1 MMTFFWSFILFSL
14 MTLTLLPSH
23 SKNSCMWN
31 QLKLFLIGMILHS
44 QSVVRE
50 TFTIVYYCYSI
61 PYCIPLA
68 KRNGQFSI
76 YLPFL
81 IHFSLIFHLLTIYFH
96 FFWSQLSQTIYWNHL
111 LAIHTEKCFK
121 MAISFHWFI
130 IYLKNGIET
139 ELPLPSSPF
148 FFHFFSRPFFPLKW
162 LFEEAWSTV

>member
-1 MMTFFWSFILFSL
+1 MSNLCIRRSLTACPVWSTRAGLGGSRTWSGIWTSTSGSCGNLISRHMLWSFI
-14 MTLTLLPSH
+14 TAV
-23 SKNSCMWN
+23 
-31 QLKLFLIGMILHS
+31 MIC
-44 QSVVRE
+44 
-50 TFTIVYYCYSI
+50 T
-61 PYCIPLA
+61 PLA

-139 ELPLPSSPF
+139 ELPLLSSPF
-148 FFHFFSRPFFPLKW
+148 SFHFFSRPFFPLKW

>member
-1 MMTFFWSFILFSL
+1 MLHVYIHCMHMYFRLPGIYFLDGFLFSN
-14 MTLTLLPSH
+14 T
-23 SKNSCMWN
+23 
-31 QLKLFLIGMILHS
+31 
-44 QSVVRE
+44 
-50 TFTIVYYCYSI
+50 
-61 PYCIPLA
+61 PLA

-139 ELPLPSSPF
+139 ELPLLSSPF
-148 FFHFFSRPFFPLKW
+148 SFHFFSRPFFPLKW